1 MTYTFKKVKIESRT
15 HNYKI
20 PAVLTMPDGIQE
32 CPAVILCHGTGSNK
46 DEAGNG
52 YVFLA
57 SRLAAKGIAS
67 IRFDFI
73 GSGESEIDYIDYT
86 FTSAQRDISD
96 VLTYLESCS
105 QIDKNKIGILGWS
118 QGGTMALLA
127 AAHDSRFK
135 TVVCWAGA
143 DKIKTLFDEDAYA
156 LAKQQ
161 GFAMLELG
169 FREPLR
175 LSLQWMDEALNT
187 DVLKEFSK
195 SDASVLAI
203 AGSCDDVVEP
213 VCAQRIVS
221 VSKHEKSRSEIIE
234 GADHCFN
241 ILSGELKCFNE
252 LMELTV
258 HWFETSLNK
267 DELIECYWQQFLTDT
282 HRLADTRYHEA
293 FHFDL
298 NKKSADELLKLVLSG
313 KKKATCSSVYE
324 WQADN
329 HAPKAG
335 DLSIVTDWDG
345 MPACIIKTLKVETLP
360 FCEMTFELCS
370 KEGEGMCLET
380 WQQNHERFF
389 KADGKRRSYTFTW
402 DMPVVYEEFEV
413 IYQKPLNTIK
423 HFRALRRHQQ
433 ALSIEECH
441 EILKHANTGILAVMG
456 DEGYPYTIPVNY
468 CLFENKIYI
477 HCAKEGHKIDALHRC
492 DKVSFCVIGKDELQP
507 ELFTTFYK
515 SVVVFGKA
523 SMIENDVEKRLAIT
537 ALCDKYVPHL
547 KAEGQRE
554 IDCFWN
560 ALTMI
565 QIDIEHIS
573 GKQTKDL
580 AEAESQ

>member
-1 MTYTFKKVKIESRT
+1 MTYTINKIKIESST
-15 HNYKI
+15 HDYKI
-20 PAVLTMPDGIQE
+20 PAVLTMPNDVLA

-52 YVFLA
+52 YVYLA
-57 SRLAAKGIAS
+57 NHLAARGIAS
-67 IRFDFI
+67 LRFDFI
-73 GSGESEIDYIDYT
+73 GCGESKVDYIDYT
-86 FTSAQRDISD
+86 FTSAQRDIMD

-127 AAHDSRFK
+127 AANDSRFK
-135 TVVCWAGA
+135 TVISWAGA
-143 DKIKTLFDEDAYA
+143 DKIKTLFDEEAYT
-156 LAKQQ
+156 LAQKQ
-161 GFAMLELG
+161 GYSMLELG

-175 LSLQWMDEALNT
+175 LSLQWMNEALNT

-195 SDASVLAI
+195 SNASVLAI
-203 AGSCDDVVEP
+203 AGTEDDVVDP
-213 VCAQRIVS
+213 VCANRIVS
-221 VSKHEKSRSEIIE
+221 VSKHEKSRVEFIE

-241 ILSGELKCFNE
+241 ILSGDLKLFNE

-258 HWFETSLNK
+258 HWLETALYK
-267 DELIECYWQQFLTDT
+267 DELIERYWQQFLTDT
-282 HRLADTRYHEA
+282 HRFADTNYHEA

-298 NKKSADELLKLVLSG
+298 NKESANELLKLVLSG
-313 KKKATCSSVYE
+313 KKKATASSVYE
-324 WQADN
+324 WKADN
-329 HAPKAG
+329 DVLKEG

-345 MPACIIKTLKVETLP
+345 MPACIIKTTKLQTLP

-370 KEGEGMCLET
+370 KEGEDTCLET

-389 KADGKRRSYTFTW
+389 TADGKQRGYTFTW
-402 DMPVVYEEFEV
+402 DMPVVFEEFEV
-413 IYQKPLNTIK
+413 IYQKPLNSPK
-423 HFRALRRHQQ
+423 HFRALRRNQQ
-433 ALSIEECH
+433 ALSVQECY
-441 EILKHANTGILAVMG
+441 EILEHANTGVLAVLG
-456 DEGYPYTIPVNY
+456 DDNYPYTIPLNY
-468 CLFENKIYI
+468 CLAENKIYI
-477 HCAKEGHKIDALHRC
+477 HCAKDGHKIDAIRRC

-507 ELFTTFYK
+507 ELFTTFYQ

-523 SMIENDVEKRLAIT
+523 SMIENDAEKRFAIT

-554 IDCFWN
+554 IDSFWN

-580 AEAESQ
+580 AEA